1 MATQYWI
8 TLHEISISYVPIMY
22 ESRLTSM
29 QLPDKNIAY
38 KESTWSNINI
48 RVIEG
53 IIFVCE
59 NILINFSFY
68 CSMS

>member
-8 TLHEISISYVPIMY
+8 TLHEISISHVPIMY

-38 KESTWSNINI
+38 KESKWSNINI
-48 RVIEG
+48 RVKA
-53 IIFVCE
+53 
-59 NILINFSFY
+59 SFLY
-68 CSMS
+68 VQIY